1 MTKYLIA
8 HDLGTSGN
16 KASLFTTEGKY
27 MASTIS
33 EYNTDY
39 FNSNWAEQD
48 TSDWWRAVCETNKL
62 LTKDI
67 DVKDVLAISFSG
79 QMMGCVC
86 VDKQGNALRKA
97 IIWADMRATKEQAL
111 LESKIDLDVFYRIT
125 GHKVSCSYS
134 IEKLMWIKNNEP
146 DIYKNTYKTLNPKD
160 FIVHKLTG
168 EFLTDYSDASGTNA
182 FDLNTF
188 KWSDKILDAAGI
200 DIDKFPKAVPSTH
213 IAGEIS
219 ADIAQE
225 CGLYPGTKV
234 VMGGGDGM
242 AASVG
247 AGSVSLGK
255 TYNCLGSSSWIAT
268 TTKEPIY
275 DDKYRTFNWAHMV
288 PGFVAPCGTMQSAGA
303 SFNWVKNQI
312 CVSEVA
318 EAKQKSISPYQLI
331 NEEIAQSQ
339 IGSNGLI
346 FLPYL
351 LGERSPR
358 WNPNAKGAF
367 IGLKMEHKR
376 ADILRSVIEGIA
388 YNLNIILQIFKEFI
402 PIEELSVIGGLAKGD
417 IQRRILADVFDTKLL
432 TLNYLD
438 EASSIGAAVCAGVG
452 IGVLKDFSEVE
463 KFNSVVAEDEP
474 IAENVIQYAKY
485 MPVFDKCYTS
495 LLDVYTD
502 LSAIESN

>member
-16 KASLFTTEGKY
+16 KASLFTTEGQY
-27 MASTIS
+27 IGSTIS

-39 FNSNWAEQD
+39 FNSNWAEQNPE
-48 TSDWWRAVCETNKL
+48 DWWRAVCETNKL
-62 LTKDI
+62 LLKEIDI
-67 DVKDVLAISFSG
+67 KDVLAICFSG

-86 VDKQGNALRKA
+86 VDRKGQALRKA
-97 IIWADMRATKEQAL
+97 IIWADMRATKQADQIL
-111 LESKIDLDVFYRIT
+111 SKLDKDVFYRTT
-125 GHKVSCSYS
+125 GHKCSSSYS
-134 IEKLMWIKNNEP
+134 LEKLMWVRDNEP
-146 DIYKNTYKTLNPKD
+146 YIYNKTYKTLNPKD
-160 FIVHKLTG
+160 YIVTRLTG
-168 EFLTDYSDASGTNA
+168 RFLTDYSDASSTNA

-188 KWSDKILDAAGI
+188 KWSEKILDAAGI
-200 DIDKFPKAVPSTH
+200 DMDKFPEAVPSTH

-219 ADIAQE
+219 ESLLAE

-242 AASVG
+242 CASVG

-275 DDKYRTFNWAHMV
+275 DAQYRTFNWAHLV

-312 CVSEVA
+312 CTSEVI
-318 EAKQKSISPYQLI
+318 EAKQKGISPYELI
-331 NEEIAQSQ
+331 NEEIAQSV

-358 WNPNAKGAF
+358 WNPDAKGAF
-367 IGLKMEHKR
+367 IGLKLEHKR
-376 ADILRSVIEGIA
+376 ADLLRSVIEGIA
-388 YNLNIILQIFKEFI
+388 YNLNIILQVFSSHMDIDEI
-402 PIEELSVIGGLAKGD
+402 TVIGGMAKGH
-417 IQRRILADVFDTKLL
+417 IQRRILADVFNTRLI

-438 EASSIGAAVCAGVG
+438 EASSIGAAVCAGVA
-452 IGVLKDFSEVE
+452 IGELKSFSEVD
-463 KFNSVVAEDEP
+463 KFNKAVAQDDP
-474 IAENVIQYAKY
+474 IPENAAFYAKH
-485 MPVFDKCYTS
+485 MPVFDKCYSS
-495 LLDVYTD
+495 LVDVYAD
-502 LSAIESN
+502 LAALA